1 MPSLRPQKERA
12 FTTESTERKKTQV
25 EVWESFLMPA
35 QIFEGWIFDL
45 YPSPQGMT
53 LWLIT
58 PNQTRH
64 RLVDRFAPAFYVWG
78 PDAVL
83 RRLRAAIARQPHALV
98 CRSAE
103 RIDLW
108 EPDAAGMRL
117 VLEIEVAH
125 PSEFPS
131 WTRWVRQFDPALRL
145 YNSDLMLA
153 SLYCWQRKV
162 FPLARVEAEADAE
175 DRVLAL
181 SCRDTEWAIDY
192 EPPPLEVLRVRLG
205 GLKSIDPRHG
215 EQTALEIEVDGREFE
230 LDESGEPAAV
240 AFQHLLARHD
250 PDLILSDWGDA
261 TILPKL
267 REQAAKLRLSLS
279 LNRDPAAEVHES
291 RARSYM
297 SYGRILFKNS
307 ATTLFGRLHVDTQNS
322 FIADKCDLSG
332 LWELAR
338 VTKLP
343 VQYCARTSTG
353 TGISYMQMEL
363 AWRDGVLIPE
373 QKAEPEDPKPP
384 DELLLADRGGLVF
397 TPKTGFHANVA
408 ELDFVSEYPSIM
420 ARFNISPETVNCP
433 CCPDAARVPEL
444 GYRVCQKRRGITSR
458 VVEQLIA
465 KRAELKQRI
474 AAVNLSLPAL
484 EFVILS
490 EAKNLSGLE
499 TGEQRDSSAKNL
511 PQNDNVFRCPE
522 VREEEQ
528 QIKSQGSAEQKQ
540 PFAEDAPGKCY
551 KLQRDA
557 LKWLLVCCFGY
568 TGYKNARFGKIEA
581 HEAINAVARE
591 TLLVSKEIA
600 EDRGYEILH
609 ALVDSLYVHKAEAT
623 RADYEA
629 LTAEIAARTELP
641 LAIEAIYRYV
651 VFLPSRQFED
661 VPVPNRFFA
670 VAEDGALKVRGLE
683 LRRHDTPPL
692 VARMQQEVLEIL
704 AEARDFDQYLAKVEE
719 AREILRRAEE
729 SVADGSVAIED
740 LIISKRLTREPREYS
755 KANQTAIAAQ
765 QLFGRGVRLRPGQT
779 VEYIITDSDNR
790 VPNDRVRA
798 YALWDGW
805 FGYDRRKYTELLHD
819 AFDPLALARISHK
832 QCL

>member
-1 MPSLRPQKERA
+1 M
-12 FTTESTERKKTQV
+12 
-25 EVWESFLMPA
+25 
-35 QIFEGWIFDL
+35 
-45 YPSPQGMT
+45 
-53 LWLIT
+53 
-58 PNQTRH
+58 
-64 RLVDRFAPAFYVWG
+64 
-78 PDAVL
+78 
-83 RRLRAAIARQPHALV
+83 
-98 CRSAE
+98 
-103 RIDLW
+103 DLW
-108 EPDAAGMRL
+108 EQRMRP

-125 PSEFPS
+125 PNEFNS
-131 WTRWVRQFDPALRL
+131 WARWVRQFDTSLRL

-153 SLYCWQRKV
+153 SLYCWQRGV
-162 FPLARVEAEADAE
+162 FPLARVEIEADGE
-175 DRVLAL
+175 GRVLAIE
-181 SCRDTEWAIDY
+181 CRDTEWAIDY
-192 EPPPLEVLRVRLG
+192 EPPPFEILRVRLG
-205 GLKSIDPRHG
+205 GLKGIDPRHG
-215 EQTALEIEVDGREFE
+215 SQTALEIEVDGRQLE

-240 AFQHLLARHD
+240 AFQHLLARHN

-261 TILPKL
+261 TILPRL
-267 REQAAKLRLSLS
+267 REQAAKLRLPLT
-279 LNRDPAAEVHES
+279 LNRDASAEVQES

-384 DELLLADRGGLVF
+384 DELLIADRGGLVF
-397 TPKTGFHANVA
+397 TPRIGFHTNVA

-420 ARFNISPETVNCP
+420 ARFNISPETINCP
-433 CCPDAARVPEL
+433 CCPDAPRVPEL

-458 VVEQLIA
+458 VVERLIA
-465 KRAELKQRI
+465 KRTELKKCSARLQ
-474 AAVNLSLPAL
+474 AGTYCVPAKCPP
-484 EFVILS
+484 E
-490 EAKNLSGLE
+490 GGRY
-499 TGEQRDSSAKNL
+499 TGQ
-511 PQNDNVFRCPE
+511 P
-522 VREEEQ
+522 
-528 QIKSQGSAEQKQ
+528 GSAEAEKAQ
-540 PFAEDAPGKCY
+540 PLTENVHGKRY

-591 TLLVSKEIA
+591 TLLVAKEIA

-609 ALVDSLYVHKAEAT
+609 ALVDSLYVQKAGAT
-623 RADYEA
+623 RDDYEA
-629 LTAEIAARTELP
+629 LNDEIAARTQLP
-641 LAIEAIYRYV
+641 LAIEAIYRFV

-670 VAEDGALKVRGLE
+670 VAEDGTLKVRGLE

-692 VARMQQEVLEIL
+692 VARMQQEALDIL
-704 AEARDFDQYLAKVEE
+704 SEAHDFASYLLKLEE
-719 AREILRRAEE
+719 AREILRRCVE
-729 SVADGSVAIED
+729 SVADGSVEIKD
-740 LIISKRLTREPREYS
+740 LIVSKRLTREPREYR

-765 QLFGRGVRLRPGQT
+765 QLFGNGVRLRPGQT
-779 VEYIITDSDNR
+779 IEYIITDSDNR

-805 FGYDRRKYTELLHD
+805 FGYDRRKYTQLLQD
-819 AFDPLALARISHK
+819 AFDPLTMVYRELFPAGIRKSTK
-832 QCL
+832 KNS

>member
-1 MPSLRPQKERA
+1 MSANAGIELQK
-12 FTTESTERKKTQV
+12 
-25 EVWESFLMPA
+25 
-35 QIFEGWIFDL
+35 QILQGWIFDL
-45 YPSPQGMT
+45 YPSPHGMT
-53 LWLIT
+53 LWLIG
-58 PNQTRH
+58 PDQTRH
-64 RLVDRFAPAFYVWG
+64 RLIDHFTPSFYVSG
-78 PDAVL
+78 PDAIL
-83 RRLRAAIARQPHALV
+83 RRLRGEAARQPHALV
-98 CRSAE
+98 CRPTE
-103 RIDLW
+103 RMDLW
-108 EPDAAGMRL
+108 EQRARP

-125 PSEFPS
+125 PNEFNS
-131 WTRWVRQFDPALRL
+131 WTRWVRQFDTSLRL

-153 SLYCWQRKV
+153 SLYCWQRGV
-162 FPLARVEAEADAE
+162 FPLARVEVEADG
-175 DRVLAL
+175 DGRVLAIE
-181 SCRDTEWAIDY
+181 CRDTEWAIDY
-192 EPPPLEVLRVRLG
+192 EPPPFEILRVRLG
-205 GLKSIDPRHG
+205 GLKGIDPRHSS
-215 EQTALEIEVDGREFE
+215 QTALEIEVDGRQFE
-230 LDESGEPAAV
+230 LDESGEPAAI
-240 AFQHLLARHD
+240 AFQHLLARHN

-261 TILPKL
+261 TILPRL
-267 REQAAKLRLSLS
+267 REQAAKLRLPFA
-279 LNRDPAAEVHES
+279 LNRDASAEVQQS

-384 DELLLADRGGLVF
+384 DELLVADRGGLVF
-397 TPKTGFHANVA
+397 TPRIGFHANVA

-420 ARFNISPETVNCP
+420 ARFNISPETINCP
-433 CCPDAARVPEL
+433 CCPDAPRVPEL

-458 VVEQLIA
+458 VVERLIA
-465 KRAELKQRI
+465 KRTELKKCSARLQAGI
-474 AAVNLSLPAL
+474 LPIRSACPP
-484 EFVILS
+484 EGGRYTGQPGS
-490 EAKNLSGLE
+490 TEAEK
-499 TGEQRDSSAKNL
+499 A
-511 PQNDNVFRCPE
+511 
-522 VREEEQ
+522 
-528 QIKSQGSAEQKQ
+528 Q
-540 PFAEDAPGKCY
+540 PFTENVHGKRY

-591 TLLVSKEIA
+591 TLLVAKEMA

-609 ALVDSLYVHKAEAT
+609 ALVDSLYVQKTGAT
-623 RADYEA
+623 RADYQA
-629 LTAEIAARTELP
+629 LNDEIAVRTQLP
-641 LAIEAIYRYV
+641 LAIEAIYRFV

-670 VAEDGALKVRGLE
+670 VAEDGTLKVRGLE

-692 VARMQQEVLEIL
+692 VARMQQEALDIL
-704 AEARDFDQYLAKVEE
+704 SEARDFPSYLAKLEE
-719 AREILRRAEE
+719 AREVLRRCEE
-729 SVADGSVAIED
+729 SVADGSVEIKD
-740 LIISKRLTREPREYS
+740 LIVSKRLTREPREYR

-765 QLFGRGVRLRPGQT
+765 QLFGNGVRLRPGQT
-779 VEYIITDSDNR
+779 IEYIITDSDNR

-798 YALWDGW
+798 FALWDGW
-805 FGYDRRKYTELLHD
+805 FGYDRRKYTQLLHD
-819 AFDPLALARISHK
+819 AFDPLTMVYRELFPAGFRKSTR
-832 QCL
+832 

>member
-1 MPSLRPQKERA
+1 M
-12 FTTESTERKKTQV
+12 
-25 EVWESFLMPA
+25 
-35 QIFEGWIFDL
+35 
-45 YPSPQGMT
+45 
-53 LWLIT
+53 
-58 PNQTRH
+58 
-64 RLVDRFAPAFYVWG
+64 
-78 PDAVL
+78 
-83 RRLRAAIARQPHALV
+83 
-98 CRSAE
+98 
-103 RIDLW
+103 DLW
-108 EPDAAGMRL
+108 EQRARP

-125 PSEFPS
+125 PNEFTS
-131 WTRWVRQFDPALRL
+131 WTRWVRQFDSALRL

-153 SLYCWQRKV
+153 SLYCWQRGV
-162 FPLARVEAEADAE
+162 FPLARVEVEADE
-175 DRVLAL
+175 EGRVLAIE
-181 SCRDTEWAIDY
+181 CRDTEWAIDY
-192 EPPPLEVLRVRLG
+192 DPPPLEILRIRLG
-205 GLKSIDPRHG
+205 GLKGIDPRHG
-215 EQTALEIEVDGREFE
+215 SPFGQWTALEIEVGGREFE
-230 LDESGEPAAV
+230 LDEAGEPAAA
-240 AFQHLLARHD
+240 AFQHLLVRHD

-267 REQAAKLRLSLS
+267 REQAAKLRLPLT
-279 LNRDPAAEVHES
+279 LNRDASAEVQES

-338 VTKLP
+338 ITKLP

-384 DELLLADRGGLVF
+384 DELLIADRGGLVF

-433 CCPDAARVPEL
+433 CCPDAPRVPEL

-458 VVEQLIA
+458 VVELLIA
-465 KRAELKQRI
+465 KRGELKKRYRE
-474 AAVNLSLPAL
+474 S
-484 EFVILS
+484 S
-490 EAKNLSGLE
+490 
-499 TGEQRDSSAKNL
+499 GEQTQR
-511 PQNDNVFRCPE
+511 
-522 VREEEQ
+522 
-528 QIKSQGSAEQKQ
+528 
-540 PFAEDAPGKCY
+540 Y

-581 HEAINAVARE
+581 HEAINTVARE
-591 TLLVSKEIA
+591 TLLVAKEIA

-609 ALVDSLYVHKAEAT
+609 ALVDSLYVRKTGAT
-623 RADYEA
+623 REDYEA
-629 LTAEIAARTELP
+629 LNAEIAARTQLP
-641 LAIEAIYRYV
+641 LAIEALYRYV
-651 VFLPSRQFED
+651 VFLPSRQFAD

-670 VAEDGALKVRGLE
+670 VAEDGTLKVRGLE

-692 VARMQQEVLEIL
+692 VARMQQEVLTIL
-704 AEARDFDQYLAKVEE
+704 AEAHDFPGYLAKLEE
-719 AREILRRAEE
+719 AREILRRCEE
-729 SVADGSVAIED
+729 SVVDGSVAIED
-740 LIISKRLTREPREYS
+740 LIVSKRLTREPREYS

-765 QLFGRGVRLRPGQT
+765 QLFGSGVRLRPGQT

-805 FGYDRRKYTELLHD
+805 FGYDRHKYTEFLHD
-819 AFDPLALARISHK
+819 AFDPLALVRCEPLPSSKRKAAQKDR
-832 QCL
+832 